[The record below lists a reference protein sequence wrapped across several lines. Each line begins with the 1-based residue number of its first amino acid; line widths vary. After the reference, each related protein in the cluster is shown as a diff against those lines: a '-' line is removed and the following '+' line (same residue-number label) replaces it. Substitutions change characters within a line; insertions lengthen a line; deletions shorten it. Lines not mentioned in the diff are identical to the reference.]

1 MMRLVAGAV
10 LAAARRTITVEFYD
24 AEH

>member
-1 MMRLVAGAV
+1 MRLVAGAV